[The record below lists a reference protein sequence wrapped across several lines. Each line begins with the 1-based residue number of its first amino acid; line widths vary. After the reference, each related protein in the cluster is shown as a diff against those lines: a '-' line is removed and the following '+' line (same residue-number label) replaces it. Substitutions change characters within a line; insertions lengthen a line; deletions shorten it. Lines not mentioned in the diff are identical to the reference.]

1 MDEEIA
7 MKTTRVNLL
16 KKTASTHVCCG
27 CLGEFNDSAEVEL
40 LAHR

>member
-16 KKTASTHVCCG
+16 KKRLILMCVVVALES
-27 CLGEFNDSAEVEL
+27 LMILQKLNS
-40 LAHR
+40 